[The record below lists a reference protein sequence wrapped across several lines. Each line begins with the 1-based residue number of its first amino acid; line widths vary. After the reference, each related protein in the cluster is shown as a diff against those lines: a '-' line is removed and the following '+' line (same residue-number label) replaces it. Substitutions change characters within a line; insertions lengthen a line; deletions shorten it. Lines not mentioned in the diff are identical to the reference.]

1 VSKDRTT
8 SGAATAA
15 GGAFAGARGATGPS
29 RLPTAPRERKPALAA
44 LAVLLILAGA
54 LATMLLVNQSGNRI
68 QVVKVGGSSIAAGSK
83 LTTDEFVEASV
94 AADSSIKYV
103 KWEQLN
109 QLQGRTTYNT
119 LIKNS
124 LLTVDMLGDQ
134 SADNKVEFT
143 SGTSLMGIQVKQGH
157 YPTGQMFIGDK
168 FMLYTNTVTAGTNGQ
183 SPTTSWQQV
192 GVVTLVNRDN
202 SDTLTATIS
211 VETEKVVAIAN
222 ASDLMLIKTYS

>member
-1 VSKDRTT
+1 MSKDRTT
-8 SGAATAA
+8 SGATTAA
-15 GGAFAGARGATGPS
+15 GGAFAGARGAGPS

-68 QVVKVGGSSIAAGSK
+68 EVVKVGGTSIAAGSK

-94 AADSSIKYV
+94 AADSSINYV
-103 KWEQLN
+103 KWDQLG
-109 QLQGRTTYNT
+109 QLRDRVTYNT
-119 LIKNS
+119 LIKGS

-134 SADNKVEFT
+134 SPDSKVEFT
-143 SGTSLMGIQVKQGH
+143 VGTSLMGIQVKQGH

-168 FMLYTNTVTAGTNGQ
+168 FTLYTNTVTAGTNGQ
-183 SPTTSWQQV
+183 GTASGWVKQGT
-192 GVVTLVNRDN
+192 VTLVNRDN

-211 VETEKVVAIAN
+211 VETAKVVDIAN
-222 ASDLMLIKTYS
+222 ATDLMLIKTYG